1 MSHVKNTTQAN
12 SQTNLDNMPEIT
24 SGLGQTKS
32 LNSILKESKREII
45 ERKKKQ
51 LAEELTIVSD
61 TGSCTSDSK
70 FEKNHSKL
78 KDISPQLKCGENIE
92 RGDITEEDGNLPE
105 NYENVSKD
113 VEIESTSLFD
123 VDVSEQRDLPRL
135 ISPLSD
141 SEVEDG
147 NSSLNAWDEF
157 IRKYQQLDI
166 DNDEISS
173 DSKYQKDET
182 TSDSKYQKDET
193 TPDSKYHKDETKYH
207 KDETKY
213 HKDETLYHKP
223 QYSPIFS
230 KRIEGER
237 DQGKI

>member
-1 MSHVKNTTQAN
+1 M
-12 SQTNLDNMPEIT
+12 
-24 SGLGQTKS
+24 
-32 LNSILKESKREII
+32 
-45 ERKKKQ
+45 
-51 LAEELTIVSD
+51 
-61 TGSCTSDSK
+61 
-70 FEKNHSKL
+70 
-78 KDISPQLKCGENIE
+78 ISPQLQCGENIE
-92 RGDITEEDGNLPE
+92 RGNITKEDVNLSE
-105 NYENVSKD
+105 TYENVSKD
-113 VEIESTSLFD
+113 AEIESTTLFD

-141 SEVEDG
+141 SEVEDE

-166 DNDEISS
+166 DKDEISS

-193 TPDSKYHKDETKYH
+193 TPDTKYHKDETKYH

-213 HKDETLYHKP
+213 HKDETKYHKDVTKYHKNETKYHKP